1 LAKDQQTKRLLS
13 RRDTLGL
20 IGGAGLAAI
29 VGCGGDDEKQT
40 TGSATNTTSA
50 SATRSAAATTAT
62 RASTGSPT
70 AAPVACVVTPALTEG
85 PYFVDERL
93 NRSDIRSDPSSG
105 AVKEG
110 VPLRLNLTVSNVNG
124 ATCTPIANAVV
135 DMWHCD
141 ALGEYSDI
149 ANGAGQSNTSGQK
162 FLRGYQVTDGNGGVQ
177 FQTIY
182 PGWYRG
188 RTIHIHFKVR
198 TNPDS
203 ASGYEFTSQMFLDEA
218 ITDSVLARVPY
229 NQKGSPDTRNA
240 DDNIFNPDL
249 VVPLTTEGDGY
260 SGTLHI
266 GVQAA

>member
-1 LAKDQQTKRLLS
+1 
-13 RRDTLGL
+13 
-20 IGGAGLAAI
+20 
-29 VGCGGDDEKQT
+29 
-40 TGSATNTTSA
+40 
-50 SATRSAAATTAT
+50 
-62 RASTGSPT
+62 
-70 AAPVACVVTPALTEG
+70 TEG

-105 AVKEG
+105 ATKEG
-110 VPLRLNLTVSNVNG
+110 APLRLNLTVSNVNG
-124 ATCTPIANAVV
+124 ATCTPIVGAVV

-149 ANGAGQSNTSGQK
+149 SGGAGQSDTSGQK

-198 TNPDS
+198 TDPDA
-203 ASGYEFTSQMFLDEA
+203 ASGYEFTSQMFFDEA
-218 ITDSVLARVPY
+218 ITDSVLARAPY

-240 DDNIFNPDL
+240 RDNIFNPDL
-249 VVPLTTEGDGY
+249 ILPLTAEGDGY
-260 SGTLHI
+260 AGTLHI
-266 GVQAA
+266 GVNIA

>member
-1 LAKDQQTKRLLS
+1 LAKDKETKRLLS

-29 VGCGGDDEKQT
+29 VGCGGDDDKQAT
-40 TGSATNTTSA
+40 QSATGTTTA
-50 SATRSAAATTAT
+50 SATRAAAAATS
-62 RASTGSPT
+62 RAPTSPT
-70 AAPVACVVTPALTEG
+70 APPVACVVTPALTEG

-93 NRSDIRSDPSSG
+93 IRADIRSDPSSG
-105 AVKEG
+105 SVKEG

-124 ATCTPIANAVV
+124 ATCTPVVGAVV

-149 ANGAGQSNTSGQK
+149 SGGAGQSDTSGQK
-162 FLRGYQVTDGNGGVQ
+162 FLRGYQVTDGNGQVQ

-198 TNPDS
+198 TDPDS
-203 ASGYEFTSQMFLDEA
+203 ASGYEFTSQMFFDEA
-218 ITDSVLARVPY
+218 ITDSVLARAPY
-229 NQKGSPDTRNA
+229 SQKGSPDTRNA
-240 DDNIFNPDL
+240 RDNIFNPDL
-249 VVPLTTEGDGY
+249 VVPLSAEGDGY
-260 SGTLHI
+260 SGTSHI
-266 GVQAA
+266 GVNTA

>member
-1 LAKDQQTKRLLS
+1 MAKDKETKRLLS

-29 VGCGGDDEKQT
+29 VGCDGDDDNQAT
-40 TGSATNTTSA
+40 QSATSTTSA
-50 SATRSAAATTAT
+50 SAGRSATAT
-62 RASTGSPT
+62 ASRASTATAT

-93 NRSDIRSDPSSG
+93 NRSDIRSDPGTG

-110 VPLRLNLTVSNVNG
+110 VPLRLNLTVSNVDG
-124 ATCTPIANAVV
+124 GTCAPIANAVV

-149 ANGAGQSNTSGQK
+149 SSGAGQSNTSGQK
-162 FLRGYQVTDGNGGVQ
+162 FLRGYQVTDANGSVQ

-188 RTIHIHFKVR
+188 RTIHIHFKAR
-198 TNPDS
+198 TEPDS
-203 ASGYEFTSQMFLDEA
+203 ASGYEFTSQMFFDET
-218 ITDSVLARVPY
+218 ITDAVLARAPY

-240 DDNIFNPDL
+240 GDSIFNRAL
-249 VVPLTTEGDGY
+249 VVPLTAEGDGY

-266 GVQAA
+266 GVNAA

>member
-1 LAKDQQTKRLLS
+1 LANDRKAKRLLS

-29 VGCGGDDEKQT
+29 VGCGGGEDKQT
-40 TGSATNTTSA
+40 TQSATTSA
-50 SATRSAAATTAT
+50 TAGPTKSATATAS
-62 RASTGSPT
+62 RASTASPT
-70 AAPVACVVTPALTEG
+70 TAPVACVVTPALTEG

-110 VPLRLNLTVSNVNG
+110 VPPRLNLTVSNVKG
-124 ATCTPIANAVV
+124 TTCTPVGGAVV

-149 ANGAGQSNTSGQK
+149 ANGAGQSNTSRQK

-198 TNPDS
+198 TTPDS
-203 ASGYEFTSQMFLDEA
+203 ASGYEFTSQMFFDES
-218 ITDSVLARVPY
+218 ITDAVLARAPY

-240 DDNIFNPDL
+240 RDNIFNPDL
-249 VVPLTTEGDGY
+249 IVPLTTEGDGY
-260 SGTLHI
+260 SGALHI
-266 GVQAA
+266 DVSGA